1 MYGKRKKSR
10 QNEYFNKIIK
20 FKNYEQTNNYIHAAG
35 ELPKGAH
42 CLAKGAV
49 LVTCSIGGLI
59 NQVVSRYPWAVVALT
74 LVSSLTISF
83 ACISSARSER
93 DATNKRNYELQQ
105 KIERLQMAKDAK
117 AEV

>member
-1 MYGKRKKSR
+1 M
-10 QNEYFNKIIK
+10 N
-20 FKNYEQTNNYIHAAG
+20 EQTITFTPQANFR
-35 ELPKGAH
+35 KGAH

-59 NQVVSRYPWAVVALT
+59 NQAVSRYPWAIVALT

-105 KIERLQMAKDAK
+105 KIERLQMIKDAK
-117 AEV
+117 AEVRYVCTD